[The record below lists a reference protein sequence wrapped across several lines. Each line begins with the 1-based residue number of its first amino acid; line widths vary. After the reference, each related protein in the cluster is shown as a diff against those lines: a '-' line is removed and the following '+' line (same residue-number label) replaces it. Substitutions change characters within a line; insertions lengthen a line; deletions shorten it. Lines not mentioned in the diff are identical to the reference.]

1 MKLKLISALLLIFML
16 AGAVSAVP
24 LIPMEFQGSVTID
37 GSSAPAGTVIIAKI
51 NSMERGRITTT
62 TAGTYGSSGA
72 FGDRLEVHGTEA
84 DRNNR
89 ASVTFWTGGIKADQE
104 VVFESRVSEVLALS
118 FDSSAQGGSDDTPVS
133 YGTSPFN
140 LNELSTGDAGGGQQK
155 ITIDRNIVSSE
166 GATLSTSGTTI
177 TLTKEK
183 GSGWSEFV
191 IETTE
196 APTETAGE
204 INAVISGV
212 TANSERVSADVGGTT
227 GIVETHFE
235 IEMNRMPGSDASI
248 LSSVAKMPDSDAQS
262 AFSLIAEDEGK
273 EIADTAYTL
282 NLQKTNIV
290 NGEDGITSAK
300 IVMKVSE
307 TWVSAHGG
315 PENVVIFRYD
325 NEKNPP
331 VSQKLAVEWS
341 GPVSGIYTFT
351 ADSPDGLSV
360 FSLAAL
366 ALPGGG
372 GSSPPGGGGS
382 SPGTSDTKSSISF
395 DPDKTVI
402 PDSTTVPSPT
412 LSSPGNVPPASDGDS
427 SGEIADNSGESA
439 PDTMSGFPV
448 LPVAGVIAIAGIGG
462 VLYILSRKP

>member
-1 MKLKLISALLLIFML
+1 MKLKLISALILIFML

-24 LIPMEFQGSVTID
+24 PIPMEFQGSVTID
-37 GSSAPAGTVIIAKI
+37 GSPAPAGTVIIAKI
-51 NSMERGRITTT
+51 NSMEKGRITTT
-62 TAGTYGSSGA
+62 TAGIYGSSGA
-72 FGDRLEVHGTEA
+72 YGDRLEVHGTET
-84 DRNNR
+84 DLNNR
-89 ASVTFWTGGIKADQE
+89 ASVSFWTGGIKADQE
-104 VVFESRVSEVLALS
+104 IIFKSKVSEVLALS

-133 YGTSPFN
+133 SGTSTFN
-140 LNELSTGDAGGGQQK
+140 LNELSTEDTGGGQK
-155 ITIDRNIVSSE
+155 ITIDKNIVASK
-166 GATLSTSGTTI
+166 GATLSISGRTI
-177 TLTKEK
+177 TLTKET

-204 INAVISGV
+204 INAIVSGV
-212 TANSERVSADVGGTT
+212 TADSEKISADVGGTT
-227 GIVETHFE
+227 GIVKTQFE

-262 AFSLIAEDEGK
+262 AFSLIAEGEGK

-290 NGEDGITSAK
+290 NGEDGITSAR

-331 VSQKLAVEWS
+331 VSQKLSVEWS

-351 ADSPDGLSV
+351 GDSPDGLSV

-366 ALPGGG
+366 ALPGGGSG

-395 DPDKTVI
+395 DRDKTVI
-402 PDSTTVPSPT
+402 PDTTAVPSPT
-412 LSSPGNVPPASDGDS
+412 LSSSGHVPASDDGS
-427 SGEIADNSGESA
+427 SGETTDNSGETAS
-439 PDTMSGFPV
+439 DTMSGFPV

-462 VLYILSRKP
+462 ALFMLSQRP

>member
-24 LIPMEFQGSVTID
+24 PIPMEFQGSVTID

-84 DRNNR
+84 DLNNR

-104 VVFESRVSEVLALS
+104 IVFESKVSEVLALS

-133 YGTSPFN
+133 SGTSIFN
-140 LNELSTGDAGGGQQK
+140 LNELSTEDTEGGQK
-155 ITIDRNIVSSE
+155 ITIDRNIVSSN
-166 GATLSTSGTTI
+166 GATVSTSGTTI
-177 TLTKEK
+177 TLTKEA

-212 TANSERVSADVGGTT
+212 TANSEKVSADVGGTT

-262 AFSLIAEDEGK
+262 AFSLIAEGEGK

-351 ADSPDGLSV
+351 GDSPDGLSV

-372 GSSPPGGGGS
+372 GSSPPGGSGS

-395 DPDKTVI
+395 DRDKTVI

-412 LSSPGNVPPASDGDS
+412 LSSPGNVPASDGGS
-427 SGEIADNSGESA
+427 SGETADNSGETA
-439 PDTMSGFPV
+439 PDIMSGFPV

-462 VLYILSRKP
+462 VLYILSRRP

>member
-16 AGAVSAVP
+16 AGAVSALP
-24 LIPMEFQGSVTID
+24 PIPMEFQGSVTID
-37 GSSAPAGTVIIAKI
+37 GSPAPAGTVIIAKI
-51 NSMERGRITTT
+51 NSLEKGRITTT
-62 TAGTYGSSGA
+62 TAGEYGSSGA

-84 DRNNR
+84 DLNNR
-89 ASVTFWTGGIKADQE
+89 AAVTFWTGGIKADQE
-104 VVFESRVSEVLALS
+104 VVFESKVSEVLTLS
-118 FDSSAQGGSDDTPVS
+118 FNSSAQGGNDDDTPVS
-133 YGTSPFN
+133 SGTSAFN
-140 LNELSTGDAGGGQQK
+140 LNELSTRDAGGGQQK
-155 ITIDRNIVSSE
+155 ITIDKNIVSSK
-166 GATLSTSGTTI
+166 GAALSTSGTTI
-177 TLTKEK
+177 TLTKER
-183 GSGWSEFV
+183 GSGWSEFL

-204 INAVISGV
+204 INAIVSGV
-212 TANSERVSADVGGTT
+212 TADSEKVSADVGGTT

-248 LSSVAKMPDSDAQS
+248 LSSVAKMPDPDAQS
-262 AFSLIAEDEGK
+262 AFSLTAEGEGK

-341 GPVSGIYTFT
+341 GPVNGIYTFT
-351 ADSPDGLSV
+351 GDSPDGLSV

-372 GSSPPGGGGS
+372 GSSPPGGSGS
-382 SPGTSDTKSSISF
+382 SPGTSDRFLLPHSHRQGMCRHLMGVLQMRPQITAERQLLILC
-395 DPDKTVI
+395 P
-402 PDSTTVPSPT
+402 
-412 LSSPGNVPPASDGDS
+412 
-427 SGEIADNSGESA
+427 
-439 PDTMSGFPV
+439 GFPYC
-448 LPVAGVIAIAGIGG
+448 L
-462 VLYILSRKP
+462 